1 MIAKPHIVTLLC
13 KVERRRLSTI
23 HDPIFSWSEKPML
36 HKNHWRI
43 WFEIRGLYSKETEY
57 VAIIRRDMMA
67 LVVHPLIV
75 RKLEYRLEE
84 IRMLTL

>member
-1 MIAKPHIVTLLC
+1 
-13 KVERRRLSTI
+13 
-23 HDPIFSWSEKPML
+23 ML